1 MIIVRLKGGLGNQL
15 FQYACGR
22 ALAHRQCT
30 SLKLDTT
37 WFAHPKFH
45 YSLDRFN
52 ISATVA
58 SDLDIAITTRG
69 PNNLRGRI
77 DTMLQMLKPYYKRR
91 YVHERTWDFDPNI
104 LRVSKEAYLHGYWG
118 SPKYFSNIADILR
131 NELTLVEAMDS
142 INCEYAQRIQNC
154 NSVSVHIRRGDYLEV
169 KYLKMLGVLSIE
181 YYQRAIRFLA
191 ARIDKPHFFIFSDD
205 IDWCR
210 DNIRLDYEYEFVSHN
225 GTNADHMDLVL
236 ISLCQHHIIAN
247 STFSWWGAWL
257 SNRSKM
263 KIVIAPQKYGVDP
276 RLNCPGFNP
285 EDWIMLEEGYVL
297 NSV

>member
-22 ALAHRQCT
+22 ALAHHHCT
-30 SLKLDTT
+30 SLMLDTT

-58 SDLDIAITTRG
+58 SDLDIAIATRA
-69 PNNLRGRI
+69 PNNLRGII
-77 DTMLQMLKPYYKRR
+77 DSMLQRMKPYYKRR
-91 YVHERTWDFDPNI
+91 YVHERALDYDPNI
-104 LRVSKEAYLHGYWG
+104 LRVSKEAYLHGYWE

-142 INCEYAQRIQNC
+142 INCEYSQRIQNC

-169 KYLKMLGVLSIE
+169 KYLKMFGVLSIE
-181 YYQRAIRFLA
+181 YYQRAVHFLA

-210 DNIRLDYEYEFVSHN
+210 DNIRLDHEYEFVSHN
-225 GTNADHMDLVL
+225 STNAEHMDLVL
-236 ISLCQHHIIAN
+236 ISLCLHHIIAN

-257 SNRSKM
+257 SNRSKR

-276 RLNCPGFNP
+276 RLNRPGFYP
-285 EDWIMLEEGYVL
+285 EDWIML
-297 NSV
+297 